1 MAGLP
6 RKYAKMGFKKGWAAY
21 RKKRK
26 APKTSKKRTAKKA
39 SPMVRRRGRARR
51 AVRRFARARSKTIPV
66 VDVLHG
72 VYTLDGMSNNA
83 ASQTVKNVA
92 SILTGPSSLSTKSIE
107 TSVKNGVTYAVDH
120 PKEAVLGGVKNFA
133 VGYLLRKGAGLF
145 LPRSV
150 KLFGKWR
157 IQVR

>member
-21 RKKRK
+21 RSKKRK
-26 APKTSKKRTAKKA
+26 APKTSRKRTAKKA
-39 SPMVRRRGRARR
+39 KPMVRRRGRARR
-51 AVRRFARARSKTIPV
+51 AVRRAIHARSKTVPL
-66 VDVLHG
+66 VDAIHG
-72 VYTLDGMSNNA
+72 IYTLDGITNGA
-83 ASQTVKNVA
+83 ASKTIKATAGV
-92 SILTGPSSLSTKSIE
+92 ITGQGTSTKAIE
-107 TSVKNGVTYAVDH
+107 SNIMSGVNYVADYPKDAVI
-120 PKEAVLGGVKNFA
+120 GGIKNFA
-133 VGYLLRKGAGLF
+133 TGHLIRKAAGLF